1 MSDFLKAKALK
12 GVGSVSVVAKGLF
25 KLLGQR
31 FESLQVASELLK
43 KATPKFT
50 LKALVDEFLTCR
62 SLRGTIFDRLSLRLY
77 FIFVALHVLFL
88 TFYLGLFSPAFYV
101 LLLLI
106 GLINLP
112 LISKA
117 KQSLVRFYHEGFNP
131 FLHPLFLPK
140 LKEILLKIYLK
151 EEEITKERALLLENY
166 LKDQE
171 NEEALYKYRDLG
183 KNLQD
188 KVNGQD
194 QALNQQSFDD
204 KKGKTSASANLQD
217 KKDSLE
223 NSLSA
228 EVLEGELERAYKS
241 NCYLGEGFIWTKSDR
256 ENLNQVLEIDSEDL
270 TRIKEM
276 AKEQGSSLIH
286 LLGAK
291 RFQHLFMPC
300 EQLTSHMVIFGSTG
314 SGKSTLLLHLIAQA
328 ILRNE
333 AVIIIDPKSDL
344 AFLKKVPEICKAT
357 GRTSDYRLLDLYNTN
372 ISDPLNPLRMA
383 GRDIEYGERLT
394 SSLPKDGASST
405 FRSYSQ
411 SAIFAAVCM
420 LRLENKEINLSEIAS
435 MVGDH
440 NAYKVRLIR
449 YFKLLALKLNNG
461 RVDLFITRA
470 FGGNE
475 YAPVKKDESKE
486 GLDTSQKDENKESAG
501 NTQSQGGANPP
512 SSDEKDSLGSNLL
525 SSSAGSTGGESGTS
539 AQEQGTEASHLLE
552 EKSKAR
558 ARKSTRSASS
568 KTSKSSAKKESSER
582 QKNPSAQVL
591 SEFYHYLIN
600 KGFLEGPDYRIEQVL
615 RIIALSTEYYN
626 KVSRSCLTMLEKLS
640 SDDLKGLFSRTGHM
654 GSASSAIEEN
664 LVLQVSLRCLID
676 SDLGSEIGK
685 LILDE
690 IRSYAGRFAALKAQ
704 GKQKTHKKV
713 NIFIDEA
720 SETLNESL
728 VQLLNKSRSAGFA
741 ITLATQTSADLA
753 KRSGNFETVQQILGN
768 CNTLVSLKI
777 LDEGSTK
784 VVSGALGRSTIN
796 AKSSSKGFSEGPLD
810 IQYSGMKSFSEK
822 EVDTIPAKL
831 LNRLPPLEYVARLPS
846 STIVKGRVPYFEI

>member
-1 MSDFLKAKALK
+1 M
-12 GVGSVSVVAKGLF
+12 VKGLF
-25 KLLGQR
+25 KLLLQR
-31 FESLQVASELLK
+31 FESLQIGLELLK
-43 KATPKFT
+43 KAAPKFT

-88 TFYLGLFSPAFYV
+88 TFYLGLFSPAFYL

-106 GLINLP
+106 TLINLP

-117 KQSLVRFYHEGFNP
+117 KQSLIRFYHEGFNP
-131 FLHPLFLPK
+131 FLHPLFLSK
-140 LKEILLKIYLK
+140 LKEILLTIYVK
-151 EEEITKERALLLENY
+151 EESLPKERQLQLKAHLKSQESQDVFAKYQDLDDTFQESGEKLGTN
-166 LKDQE
+166 LKDQGISSPKGNTKAQFYSE
-171 NEEALYKYRDLG
+171 GESQDRVFDNEALDL
-183 KNLQD
+183 
-188 KVNGQD
+188 
-194 QALNQQSFDD
+194 
-204 KKGKTSASANLQD
+204 
-217 KKDSLE
+217 
-223 NSLSA
+223 
-228 EVLEGELERAYKS
+228 ELEKAYQS

-286 LLGAK
+286 LLGTK
-291 RFQHLFMPC
+291 RFGHLFMPC
-300 EQLTSHMVIFGSTG
+300 EQLSSHMVIFGSTG

-344 AFLKKVPEICKAT
+344 ALLKKVPQICKAT
-357 GRTSDYRLLDLYNTN
+357 GRTSDYRLLDLYNTK

-383 GRDIEYGERLT
+383 GRDVEYGERLT

-449 YFKLLALKLNNG
+449 YFKLLALKLDNKN
-461 RVDLFITRA
+461 VDLFITRA

-475 YAPVKKDESKE
+475 YEPAKNA
-486 GLDTSQKDENKESAG
+486 ENKESAG
-501 NTQSQGGANPP
+501 NTGSQDEANSPN
-512 SSDEKDSLGSNLL
+512 SGEKDSLGSNH
-525 SSSAGSTGGESGTS
+525 SSSGAEGTGGESGTS
-539 AQEQGTEASHLLE
+539 AQEQGAEASNLLE
-552 EKSKAR
+552 EKSKSR
-558 ARKSTRSASS
+558 SRKSTRSSSS
-568 KTSKSSAKKESSER
+568 KTSKSSSTAKKESSER

-591 SEFYHYLIN
+591 SEFYHYLVN

-704 GKQKTHKKV
+704 GKQQTHKKV